1 MEKLEIC
8 RDLIDSIDNSIIELY
23 EKRMDIIKEITKYKI
38 EKGLPVLEL
47 PVLDQNREDS
57 MLKKN
62 IEKIKNEEYKKYYKE
77 VLDGYLKASKK
88 MQEEIIKINKT
99 IS

>member
-38 EKGLPVLEL
+38 EKGLPVL
-47 PVLDQNREDS
+47 DQNREDS

-62 IEKIKNEEYKKYYKE
+62 IEKIKNEEYKIYYKD